1 MTPRYPEYVRADHHR
16 SDELQP
22 EQAETLRQVMVK
34 IAPGTELRDGLERIL
49 RGRTGAL
56 IVLGFDRGIEQLTT
70 GGFPI
75 DIEFSPTR
83 LRELAK
89 MDGAIILSK
98 DLTRILHAGIHLVPD
113 PTIPATETGTRH
125 RTAEQTSI
133 QTGYP
138 VIAVSQSMNT
148 ITIYVDGQRHQL
160 EGSETILAR
169 ATQALSTLER
179 YKTRLVEVTNALSN
193 QEIENVVT
201 VRDVAT
207 VIQRL
212 EMVRRISEEIR
223 RDILELGVNGRLVG
237 LHLEELSTGAGPS
250 LSVVL
255 RDYANAARRAGMGD
269 TIVDINQIE
278 QQLAALDSP
287 HLVDLGQ
294 IAILLGFPGGAS
306 DLDHH
311 VEPRGFRL
319 LSGITSLP
327 QHLVER
333 VVQRFDGLQELM
345 AANVDDLQKI
355 EGIGEGRARSVR
367 EGLSRFA
374 EDSLLER
381 YR

>member
-89 MDGAIILSK
+89 MDGALILSK

-113 PTIPATETGTRH
+113 PTLPATETGTRH

-179 YKTRLVEVTNALSN
+179 YKTRLIEVTNALSN
-193 QEIENVVT
+193 QEIEDVVT

-345 AANVDDLQKI
+345 AANVDELQQI

>member
-1 MTPRYPEYVRADHHR
+1 M
-16 SDELQP
+16 
-22 EQAETLRQVMVK
+22 
-34 IAPGTELRDGLERIL
+34 
-49 RGRTGAL
+49 
-56 IVLGFDRGIEQLTT
+56 
-70 GGFPI
+70 
-75 DIEFSPTR
+75 
-83 LRELAK
+83 
-89 MDGAIILSK
+89 
-98 DLTRILHAGIHLVPD
+98 
-113 PTIPATETGTRH
+113 
-125 RTAEQTSI
+125 
-133 QTGYP
+133 
-138 VIAVSQSMNT
+138 
-148 ITIYVDGQRHQL
+148 
-160 EGSETILAR
+160 
-169 ATQALSTLER
+169 
-179 YKTRLVEVTNALSN
+179 
-193 QEIENVVT
+193 
-201 VRDVAT
+201 RDVAT

-345 AANVDDLQKI
+345 AANVDELQQI

>member
-1 MTPRYPEYVRADHHR
+1 M
-16 SDELQP
+16 QP

-193 QEIENVVT
+193 QEIENVVK

-294 IAILLGFPGGAS
+294 IAMLLGFPDGAS

>member
-89 MDGAIILSK
+89 MDGALILSK

-113 PTIPATETGTRH
+113 PTLPATETGTRH

-179 YKTRLVEVTNALSN
+179 YKTRLIEVTNALSN

-345 AANVDDLQKI
+345 AANVDELQQI